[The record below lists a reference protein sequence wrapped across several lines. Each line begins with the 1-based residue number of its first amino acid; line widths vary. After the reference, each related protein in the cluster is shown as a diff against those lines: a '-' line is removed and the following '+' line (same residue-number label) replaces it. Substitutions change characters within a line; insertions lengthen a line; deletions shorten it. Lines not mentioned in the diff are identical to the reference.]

1 MAGFRNRSLWMETKQ
16 KRVMEIKPIVV
27 HESKTHMEITNGN
40 ALCIWTYLVHDDER
54 KRHLHWGAATTHI

>member
-27 HESKTHMEITNGN
+27 HESKTHMEIINGN
-40 ALCIWTYLVHDDER
+40 ALCIWTFLVHDDEK
-54 KRHLHWGAATTHI
+54 KRDLHRGAATTHI

>member
-1 MAGFRNRSLWMETKQ
+1 METKQ

-40 ALCIWTYLVHDDER
+40 ALCI
-54 KRHLHWGAATTHI
+54 